1 MPDYGDNRT
10 GPNGPGGNVP
20 LSDLVTKYKLIY
32 FSFFTSF
39 QASFCAFGCQQYSPK
54 VRKRQSL
61 LSVLFSKY
69 LQLLCCKV
77 LSLTEHVLITP
88 VLHMFIGTMV
98 SKWTYFFLTFC
109 FNYNTNFSVCI
120 TERIRTEKST
130 MWQPTNRLN
139 DKRSKV
145 NFIRL
150 PCTRLF
156 LCHNVG
162 YVKFLFTDHVRISC
176 R

>member
-1 MPDYGDNRT
+1 MADYGNGRT

-54 VRKRQSL
+54 VRKRQSS

-69 LQLLCCKV
+69 LQFLCCKV

-120 TERIRTEKST
+120 TERIRTERSMVWQST
-130 MWQPTNRLN
+130 RNYRLN
-139 DKRSKV
+139 GWDW
-145 NFIRL
+145 IRL
-150 PCTRLF
+150 RNLS
-156 LCHNVG
+156 N
-162 YVKFLFTDHVRISC
+162 KIRQK
-176 R
+176 